1 MPKQQWTTK
10 EEHEWLST
18 RLTAFVEAQEQK
30 SSKMTQF
37 FSPIYTKWFETFPA
51 REPTDE
57 EVAKAN
63 GDREVAAATIMK
75 NTQMVSGNFFK
86 ISSNI

>member
-30 SSKMTQF
+30 SLKMTQF
-37 FSPIYTKWFETFPA
+37 FSPIYTKWFEMFPA
-51 REPTDE
+51 CEPTDE
-57 EVAKAN
+57 KVAKADSN
-63 GDREVAAATIMK
+63 REVAAATIVK
-75 NTQMVSGNFFK
+75 KTKTVGGNFLK